1 MYFYV
6 KKEGKGKEREKYFI
20 VNIRFLL
27 TPFRRF
33 CEYSSLHVSHSLG

>member
-27 TPFRRF
+27 NSI
-33 CEYSSLHVSHSLG
+33 SSIL

>member
-27 TPFRRF
+27 NSISSILLNIRR
-33 CEYSSLHVSHSLG
+33 CMLVIL

>member
-6 KKEGKGKEREKYFI
+6 KKEGKGKEREKYFT

-27 TPFRRF
+27 NFI
-33 CEYSSLHVSHSLG
+33 SSILLNIRHCMLVIL

>member
-27 TPFRRF
+27 NSILSILLNIRH
-33 CEYSSLHVSHSLG
+33 CMLVIL